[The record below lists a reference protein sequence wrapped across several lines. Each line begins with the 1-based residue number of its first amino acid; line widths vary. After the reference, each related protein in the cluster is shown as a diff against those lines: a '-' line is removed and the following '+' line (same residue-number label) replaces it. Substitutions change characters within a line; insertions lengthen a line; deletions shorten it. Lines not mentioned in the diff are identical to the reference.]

1 MKICLI
7 LEGCYPYVFG
17 GVSTWM
23 HQYINNMKE
32 HEFIL
37 WVIGANAKDRGKFVY
52 ELPQNVTAVHE
63 VFLDDALHVK
73 ASGKMR
79 HRFSKEE
86 TDSLRELMICGRPD
100 WEVLFSLYQEKR
112 LNPMSFLQSEEFLD
126 ILTKSCLT
134 HYPYIAFADAFHTMR
149 SMLLPVLYL
158 LGTEVPKADVYHA
171 ICTGYGGMLAC
182 LGGWMYQKK
191 VLLTEHGIYT
201 REREEEIIRAKWVVP
216 SFKKQW
222 ISFFYMLSDIIY
234 RRAFKVTCLFT
245 NAMLIQIQMG
255 CDAKKCRVIENGIH
269 YERLSQ
275 IPLKQEDGWVDIG
288 AVVRLAP
295 IKDIKTMI
303 YAFFEL
309 SMRKKNVRLHIMGGV
324 DDEEYAAECYALVE
338 QLKLENVIFTG
349 RVDII
354 SYMEKLDFTI
364 LTSISEGQPLSV
376 LESFAARRPC
386 VTTDVGCC
394 RELLNGKPGDT
405 FGEAGFCV
413 PPMYREGLA
422 AAMER
427 MCESRSLRLRMGKN
441 GQARVKAYYRQE
453 RMLQK
458 YRELY
463 REVDG

>member
-112 LNPMSFLQSEEFLD
+112 LNPMSYLQSEEFLD

-234 RRAFKVTCLFT
+234 RRAFQVTCLFT

-364 LTSISEGQPLSV
+364 LTEY
-376 LESFAARRPC
+376 
-386 VTTDVGCC
+386 
-394 RELLNGKPGDT
+394 
-405 FGEAGFCV
+405 FG
-413 PPMYREGLA
+413 RA
-422 AAMER
+422 AAVR
-427 MCESRSLRLRMGKN
+427 AGVVCGPASVCDDGCRLLSGALKRQAGRYVRGGRLLCAADVPRGAGSCDGAYVRVTQPAASHGKKRA
-441 GQARVKAYYRQE
+441 QRVKAYYRQGAVCF
-453 RMLQK
+453 K
-458 YRELY
+458 NTGA
-463 REVDG
+463 V